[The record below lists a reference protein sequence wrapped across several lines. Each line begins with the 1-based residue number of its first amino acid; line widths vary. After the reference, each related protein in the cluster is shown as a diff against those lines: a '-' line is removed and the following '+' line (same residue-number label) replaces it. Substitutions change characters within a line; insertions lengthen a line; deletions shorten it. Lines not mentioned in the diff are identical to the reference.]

1 MTRDQDF
8 DGLITLPS
16 GGPPDP
22 KQVGPARIEARI
34 AIGLYSRV
42 YRAVDLERGRTV
54 VIKILAAETDTE
66 VAGRFLDAAQRLT
79 GLTDPHVVEVLASGM
94 EGTTPWVMLEYLEAT
109 DLDAGSRRALT
120 MAPATAV
127 RAILDAA
134 AGMRAALTRGV
145 LHGDVR
151 PRHLL
156 DHRGSVR
163 VTGFGLT
170 PPFHTAQGRR
180 LRGHPAY
187 VAPEVAQG
195 GKPSTRSDIYS
206 LGATLFE
213 LVAGR
218 PPFGA
223 AGNDALVACAIHE
236 PFPTFAAVGVEVA
249 SELEE
254 LLAGMVAKAPEKRF
268 DGPEDLLQAGAA
280 ALPALRHEVLSD
292 PAVVVEDGRQLGL
305 RLPLPE
311 GDTLL
316 GRVPGEGLAIDDARV
331 SRRHA
336 VIHRKGDWLEVEDL
350 ASKNGIRV
358 NGTATRTRQLFPGD
372 RIAIG
377 DTVLR
382 IDGDRPAPT
391 VELPGPVPASPVRG
405 AFGVVEIVHAP
416 AQQASAAALSVPG
429 GGPGTAARLHILGR
443 LAPLIAQQPNARL
456 AELRTEILGVLANAL
471 GADEASFVRLEHGQP
486 VFDARSAKEAK
497 VLSCVLPALER
508 ALPGQMALVTSV
520 RVGHDDRWGVMLAPV
535 TEGGA
540 VAAYLVLARHQGLFD
555 DTMLATLEG
564 ACALL
569 SLRSPTLPPRD

>member
-1 MTRDQDF
+1 MTRDQDN

-22 KQVGPARIEARI
+22 KQIGSARIEARI
-34 AIGLYSRV
+34 AVGPYSRI

-54 VIKILAAETDTE
+54 VVKVLAAETDTE

-79 GLTDPHVVEVLASGM
+79 GLVDPHVVEVLGSGM
-94 EGTTPWVMLEYLEAT
+94 EGTTPWVMLEYLDGT
-109 DLDAGSRRALT
+109 DLDAGSRRELT
-120 MAPATAV
+120 MIPATAIRV
-127 RAILDAA
+127 VLDAA
-134 AGMRAALTRGV
+134 AGLHAALARGV
-145 LHGDVR
+145 LPGDVR

-156 DHRGSVR
+156 RHHGVTK
-163 VTGFGLT
+163 VTGFGLS
-170 PPFHTAQGRR
+170 PPFQTAQGRR

-195 GKPSTRSDIYS
+195 AKPTAQSDLYS

-213 LVAGR
+213 LVVGR

-223 AGNDALVACAIHE
+223 AGNDALVACAVHE
-236 PFPTFAAVGVEVA
+236 PPPTFAGVGVEVP
-249 SELEE
+249 EPLEE
-254 LLAGMVAKAPEKRF
+254 LLSRLIAKAPERRF
-268 DGPEDLLQAGAA
+268 ADPAALLLAGTAM
-280 ALPALRHEVLSD
+280 LPALRRLVLTD

-336 VIHRKGDWLEVEDL
+336 IIHRRGDELEVEDL
-350 ASKNGIRV
+350 GSRNGIRV
-358 NGTATRTRQLFPGD
+358 NGVAARTHKLCPGD

-382 IDGDRPAPT
+382 IDGDRPPPT
-391 VELPGPVPASPVRG
+391 VELPAAVPASPVRG
-405 AFGVVEIVHAP
+405 AFGDVEIAHGP
-416 AQQASAAALSVPG
+416 AQQAGAAALSMPG
-429 GGPGTAARLHILGR
+429 GASTAARLHILGR
-443 LAPLIAQQPNARL
+443 LAPLLASRPSARL
-456 AELRTEILGVLANAL
+456 LELKAEVLGVLGAAL
-471 GADEASFVRLEHGQP
+471 GADQSAFVRVDRGQP
-486 VFDARSAKEAK
+486 VFEARSGNEAK

-508 ALPGQMALVTSV
+508 ALPGQMALVSSV
-520 RVGHDDRWGVMLAPV
+520 RVGQDDRWGVMLAPV
-535 TEGGA
+535 TEGGV
-540 VAAYLVLARHQGLFD
+540 VAAYLVLVRHQSSFD
-555 DTMLATLEG
+555 DAALSTLEG

-569 SLRSPTLPPRD
+569 SLRSPTLPPRE